1 MAKTQAGRIGAISG
15 EKEEEEDES
24 RHTGDA
30 NGTQTKLDIWDRG
43 KVTEPHDRM
52 QILER
57 C

>member
-43 KVTEPHDRM
+43 KVTEPRDRT
-52 QILER
+52 
-57 C
+57 